1 MVRKAVMDDFPV
13 ILNIY
18 ATARAFMAKT
28 GNPTQWA
35 GGHPSADLLRECILA
50 QKLFVFTD
58 PDDFSQIRGCFYFAI
73 ENDPTYAQI
82 SEGSWLSDAPYGVI
96 HMVASDGRCTDF
108 CETCWISASRRLP
121 IFASTHTTTTRSCS
135 MCLKKTDSANAASSI
150 LQTVIRVLPTKNADP
165 AHVLISLPPT
175 HTQKAPWLCPYD
187 IA

>member
-35 GGHPSADLLRECILA
+35 DGHPSADLLRECILA

-58 PDDFSQIRGCFYFAI
+58 PDDFSQIHGCFYFAI

-82 SEGSWLSDAPYGVI
+82 SEIGR
-96 HMVASDGRCTDF
+96 ASCR
-108 CETCWISASRRLP
+108 E
-121 IFASTHTTTTRSCS
+121 
-135 MCLKKTDSANAASSI
+135 
-150 LQTVIRVLPTKNADP
+150 RV
-165 AHVLISLPPT
+165 
-175 HTQKAPWLCPYD
+175 
-187 IA
+187 

>member
-58 PDDFSQIRGCFYFAI
+58 PDDFSQIAAVFI
-73 ENDPTYAQI
+73 LPSKTI
-82 SEGSWLSDAPYGVI
+82 
-96 HMVASDGRCTDF
+96 
-108 CETCWISASRRLP
+108 RLM
-121 IFASTHTTTTRSCS
+121 HRS
-135 MCLKKTDSANAASSI
+135 
-150 LQTVIRVLPTKNADP
+150 
-165 AHVLISLPPT
+165 
-175 HTQKAPWLCPYD
+175 QKAAGYPMPLT
-187 IA
+187 A

>member
-35 GGHPSADLLRECILA
+35 DGHPSADLLRECILA

-96 HMVASDGRCTDF
+96 HMVASDGQVHGFLRNVLDF
-108 CETCWISASRRLP
+108 CEPQTSHLRID
-121 IFASTHTTTTRSCS
+121 THHDNKI
-135 MCLKKTDSANAASSI
+135 MQHVHAASSI

>member
-35 GGHPSADLLRECILA
+35 DGHPSADLLRECILA

-96 HMVASDGRCTDF
+96 HMVASDGQVHGFLRNVLDF
-108 CETCWISASRRLP
+108 CEPQTSLRYLQ
-121 IFASTHTTTTRSCS
+121 TRSQPVS
-135 MCLKKTDSANAASSI
+135 LLLSDTDLLKDSAFHPERLRYRHSGQSYRTDN
-150 LQTVIRVLPTKNADP
+150 LRTL
-165 AHVLISLPPT
+165 LPPLL
-175 HTQKAPWLCPYD
+175 KN
-187 IA
+187 

>member
-35 GGHPSADLLRECILA
+35 DGHPSADLLRECILA

-96 HMVASDGRCTDF
+96 HMVASDGAGAR
-108 CETCWISASRRLP
+108 ISAKRAGFLRAADFPSSHR
-121 IFASTHTTTTRSCS
+121 HTPRQQ
-135 MCLKKTDSANAASSI
+135 DHAAC
-150 LQTVIRVLPTKNADP
+150 T
-165 AHVLISLPPT
+165 
-175 HTQKAPWLCPYD
+175 
-187 IA
+187 

>member
-35 GGHPSADLLRECILA
+35 DGHPSADLLRECILA

-73 ENDPTYAQI
+73 
-82 SEGSWLSDAPYGVI
+82 
-96 HMVASDGRCTDF
+96 CTDL
-108 CETCWISASRRLP
+108 RGQL
-121 IFASTHTTTTRSCS
+121 
-135 MCLKKTDSANAASSI
+135 
-150 LQTVIRVLPTKNADP
+150 VIRCPLRRDP
-165 AHVLISLPPT
+165 HGR
-175 HTQKAPWLCPYD
+175 K
-187 IA
+187 

>member
-35 GGHPSADLLRECILA
+35 DGHPSADLLWECILA

-96 HMVASDGRCTDF
+96 HMVASDGQVHGFLRKVLD
-108 CETCWISASRRLP
+108 
-121 IFASTHTTTTRSCS
+121 FASTHTTTTRSCS

-165 AHVLISLPPT
+165 AHVLISLPPA
-175 HTQKAPWLCPYD
+175 HTQKAPRLCPYD